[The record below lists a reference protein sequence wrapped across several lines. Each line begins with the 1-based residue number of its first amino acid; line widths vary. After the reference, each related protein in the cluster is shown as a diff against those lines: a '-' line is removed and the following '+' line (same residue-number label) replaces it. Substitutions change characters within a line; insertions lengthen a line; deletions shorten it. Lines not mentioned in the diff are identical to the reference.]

1 MKVEGLEVDTGI
13 GCKLWEGVVIM
24 EFDGGGNV
32 FVADGSARSLERSGT
47 SVSDEETRAV
57 ADHDIVRTCQNVPE
71 AAMVL
76 ERLSLDHLCWRI
88 TELEQDEKMD
98 TSWLYV
104 LESHRFGSGQDMDE
118 EEVFEGRQLLALLP
132 ELFEERQP
140 ELLRFAGFA
149 DAGKMAW
156 HMCLLE
162 LSMLPDVFAR
172 AIKGIMVGEMADGEG
187 FDPSTYPMSHNQR
200 KECEI
205 EVSRRCD
212 CWCTHFG
219 KRPRMAC
226 IPHSRNALWL
236 IVKESCD
243 RVLHHPLLYACQ
255 GVRYRRLEV
264 ILTTKID
271 KLGNAGETVKVAP
284 GYFRNHLMPKLL
296 AVPNIEKYAHLIR
309 EQRKIYQ
316 PVEEEE
322 VKVVKKTV
330 DGEKREYE
338 KAARRLENARLVLK
352 RLPDI
357 AKLRSRESKDDPIH
371 LRSPVTK
378 EELVAEVA
386 RQLSVNIEPENLHL
400 PTSMSTFGEYEVPLR
415 LPRSIPLPEGKVQ
428 WTLNVKVRGK

>member
-1 MKVEGLEVDTGI
+1 MDSPRMLVAADMWGGPGYIFLSPDELGLLSISNFNSG
-13 GCKLWEGVVIM
+13 KY
-24 EFDGGGNV
+24 
-32 FVADGSARSLERSGT
+32 RSGSCCGLVSSL
-47 SVSDEETRAV
+47 SV
-57 ADHDIVRTCQNVPE
+57 IV
-71 AAMVL
+71 
-76 ERLSLDHLCWRI
+76 S
-88 TELEQDEKMD
+88 
-98 TSWLYV
+98 S
-104 LESHRFGSGQDMDE
+104 
-118 EEVFEGRQLLALLP
+118 
-132 ELFEERQP
+132 
-140 ELLRFAGFA
+140 
-149 DAGKMAW
+149 
-156 HMCLLE
+156 
-162 LSMLPDVFAR
+162 
-172 AIKGIMVGEMADGEG
+172 
-187 FDPSTYPMSHNQR
+187 
-200 KECEI
+200 
-205 EVSRRCD
+205 SRCRY
-212 CWCTHFG
+212 FG

-226 IPHSRNALWL
+226 IPHSRNALRL
-236 IVKESCD
+236 IVKESSDC
-243 RVLHHPLLYACQ
+243 VLHHPLLYACQ

-271 KLGNAGETVKVAP
+271 KLGSAGETVKVAP

-316 PVEEEE
+316 PVEEKE
-322 VKVVKKTV
+322 VKVVKKTA

-338 KAARRLENARLVLK
+338 KAARCLENARLVLK

-386 RQLSVNIEPENLHL
+386 RQLLINIEPENLHF